1 MNVSQAR
8 EIIEALANGVN
19 PTTGEVFDDDHC
31 FNDPDIIRALFVAT
45 DELKKAEWFAKH
57 KNSSKAEKSQKSAD
71 NAGKPWTRA
80 LDAELK
86 NMFLSRKSQKEI
98 CDHFKRTPRGI
109 AARLVRLG
117 LIQSRQEF
125 K

>member
-19 PTTGEVFDDDHC
+19 PITGEVFDDDHC

-45 DELKKAEWFAKH
+45 DELKKAEK
-57 KNSSKAEKSQKSAD
+57 KSSRKVPE
-71 NAGKPWTRA
+71 NMGKPWTDD

-86 NMFLSRKSQKEI
+86 SLFLSGKSQKELSA
-98 CDHFKRTPRGI
+98 HFKRTPGAI
-109 AARLVRLG
+109 SSRLVKLG
-117 LIQSRQEF
+117 LI
-125 K
+125 

>member
-45 DELKKAEWFAKH
+45 DELKKAEK
-57 KNSSKAEKSQKSAD
+57 KLSRKMPENM
-71 NAGKPWTRA
+71 GKPWTDD

-86 NMFLSRKSQKEI
+86 SMFLSGKSKKEMGSHFGRSSGAISSRLRKLE
-98 CDHFKRTPRGI
+98 
-109 AARLVRLG
+109 
-117 LIQSRQEF
+117 LI
-125 K
+125 

>member
-45 DELKKAEWFAKH
+45 DELKKAEK
-57 KNSSKAEKSQKSAD
+57 KLSRKMPENM
-71 NAGKPWTRA
+71 GKPWTDD

-86 NMFLSRKSQKEI
+86 SMFLSGKSKMEMGSHFGRSSGAISSRLRKLE
-98 CDHFKRTPRGI
+98 
-109 AARLVRLG
+109 
-117 LIQSRQEF
+117 LI
-125 K
+125 

>member
-45 DELKKAEWFAKH
+45 DELKKAEWFAKR
-57 KNSSKAEKSQKSAD
+57 KDSSQAEKSQKSAD
-71 NAGKPWTRA
+71 NAGKPWTDD

-86 NMFLSRKSQKEI
+86 SMFLSGKSKKEMGSHFGRSSGAISSRLRKLE
-98 CDHFKRTPRGI
+98 
-109 AARLVRLG
+109 
-117 LIQSRQEF
+117 LI
-125 K
+125 